1 MKSNVERYGENYR
14 GKSSSEIKEAKGK
27 RLTSADIQAGIDDWL
42 EDFNNEVEHY
52 NYGLRSDL

>member
-1 MKSNVERYGENYR
+1 MYSNTERYGVNYR

-27 RLTSADIQAGIDDWL
+27 RLTSEDVQAGIDIWL
-42 EDFNNEVEHY
+42 EDFNNEIECY